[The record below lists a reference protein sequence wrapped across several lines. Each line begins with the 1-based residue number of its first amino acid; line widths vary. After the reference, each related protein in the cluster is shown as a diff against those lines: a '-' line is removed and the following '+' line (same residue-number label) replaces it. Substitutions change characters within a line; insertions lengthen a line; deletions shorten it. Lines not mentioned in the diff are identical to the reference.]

1 MIGSG
6 NVATHL
12 AIAISAT
19 TQHSIE
25 AIYSPHID
33 HAETLAKKV
42 SAPLFT
48 DKLAALPE
56 ADCYIFS
63 VKDAFLEKTIAEA
76 KIVVP
81 HICKALCI
89 HTAGSMPLSLFK
101 GFTKGAVLYP
111 MQTFSKDKKK
121 MDFRHVPLFIE
132 AGNTDVALHLQRFAT
147 QLSSKVTF
155 LDSTKRKRLH
165 LAAVFANNFTNH
177 CCALA
182 YKLLEDEEIDPHC
195 LLPLIDET
203 AEKLHKLSPLE
214 AQTGPA
220 VRWDENVIN
229 EQKALLSAH
238 PEMQAIYD
246 LMSQSIH
253 LLHSSSKSQ

>member
-12 AIAISAT
+12 SITISSIP
-19 TQHSIE
+19 QHSIE
-25 AIYSPHID
+25 AVYSPHID
-33 HAETLAKKV
+33 HAEALAKKV
-42 SAPLFT
+42 DAPLFT

-63 VKDAFLEKTIAEA
+63 VKDAFLEKIITEA
-76 KIVVP
+76 KIAVP

-132 AGNTDVALHLQRFAT
+132 ASNADVALQLQLFAA
-147 QLSSKVTF
+147 QLSSKVTV
-155 LDSTKRKRLH
+155 LDSVKRKRLH

-203 AEKLHKLSPLE
+203 TQKLHQLSPLE

-238 PEMQAIYD
+238 PEMQEIYD

-253 LLHSSSKSQ
+253 LLHSPSIPQ

>member
-12 AIAISAT
+12 SIAISAIP
-19 TQHSIE
+19 QHSIE

-33 HAETLAKKV
+33 HAEALAKKV
-42 SAPLFT
+42 GTALFT
-48 DKLAALPE
+48 DDLAALPE

-76 KIVVP
+76 KKVVP

-121 MDFRHVPLFIE
+121 MDFHRVPLFIE
-132 AGNTDVALHLQRFAT
+132 ANSVVAATQLQLFAA
-147 QLSSKVTF
+147 QLSSKVTI
-155 LDSTKRKRLH
+155 LDSAKRKRLH

-177 CCALA
+177 CCTLA

-203 AEKLHKLSPLE
+203 AKKLHKLSPLE

-229 EQKALLSAH
+229 EQKTLLSAH
-238 PEMQAIYD
+238 PEMQEIYD

-253 LLHSSSKSQ
+253 LFHSSSKPQ